1 MKVKYL
7 KIAYQGKL
15 IEVPFYD
22 NKFLVINKTI
32 KYMVMYAGGTAGG
45 YGCSLCDLREAKGE
59 SCFFTD
65 NGTSDCPVVLSG
77 CYFKNIS
84 GGL

>member
-7 KIAYQGKL
+7 KIEYQGKL

-32 KYMVMYAGGTAGG
+32 KYMVMYAGGTVGG
-45 YGCSLCDLREAKGE
+45 YGCGLCDLREAKGE
-59 SCFFTD
+59 SCFFAG
-65 NGTSDCPVVLSG
+65 NGTSSCPAARYV